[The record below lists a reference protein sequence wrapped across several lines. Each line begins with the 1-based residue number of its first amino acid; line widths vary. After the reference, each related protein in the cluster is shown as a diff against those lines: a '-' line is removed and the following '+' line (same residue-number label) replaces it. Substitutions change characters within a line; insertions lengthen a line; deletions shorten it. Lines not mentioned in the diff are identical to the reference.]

1 MSHVK
6 TSRTSLHAAGM
17 PRSPSSSSIASST
30 RPRRININ
38 LPKHE
43 ATAAAF
49 VSSATGASTLTEELV
64 AQERARYT
72 TLVAKNATSE
82 ALMKMPNVATKPESV
97 ERDVEQPTVRQGI
110 ACKLPRVSPAQMS
123 NLKVVVEDTVPMA
136 FPSGYQVQRP
146 ASGRTR
152 SASSFSFQSNVDLS
166 NDNDEMSTLSAKR
179 TSMNPHA
186 ASFTPSFAKS
196 GGSDCAVSD
205 YSGQHSN
212 RPSRR
217 STVDSSR
224 DAAIA
229 GLGISSPT
237 TDGSHQ
243 GLTVNT
249 KAQSPSAMM
258 RQDRSTFG
266 GSELSSPLPISAVPA
281 DFNPEE
287 FRINLMRQIS
297 DKLETGLDRHFS
309 QLVSATAAALP
320 LSPATSDHDGGSGGS
335 TADDTAHQLK
345 KLLRNATA
353 ELERVKLKN
362 QELRETN
369 HKLELQHMEA
379 THQVARLQD
388 FELNNQF
395 LLSRVK
401 ELESC
406 ASSVDS
412 VETSSMNGH
421 RHQRHSSTT
430 GNMTQ
435 QSQHIQRLMREV
447 ASLTSERDALKI
459 RSWELEK
466 KPYAQQHQQRPAH
479 FVDLENER
487 NRLVEELG
495 AKTVAM
501 EDLWNKNE
509 TLMVRATEYEKRVW
523 ELEGQCAALEE
534 ECKALPTIRSDL
546 VEMEARAVAAD
557 ALVEKMQDME
567 GQVALVKNFQ
577 DRIQE
582 LETTNAVLDH
592 SNWDLS
598 ERLNIANNQHA
609 LLTKEFESFRSKD
622 KDDRRVEILATRNRE
637 LEALLA
643 EQAKISPDYK
653 DEYERVSAELE
664 KIKIRLPQLEGQS
677 KQVALLRSK
686 NLQLEKQIKTM
697 EELEPRLEEMNQL
710 HERNLFLEG
719 ELGELENLRAREMEL
734 EGELE
739 ETKSRLNQLETSKSR
754 MASFSGLKQA
764 PGSRARSGSVA
775 QHSPSLFQ
783 EGEENASGS
792 NLRSGSP
799 VQQQPQ
805 STIQPL
811 SRRTSQ
817 SASAWPSG
825 RSSMSL
831 SRNRVSTSSN
841 ASSTTALTNG
851 IRASSPRG
859 SDEETITEKQ
869 ISAEPLSMGS
879 EDEAALSTAATTT
892 DTTH

>member
-1 MSHVK
+1 
-6 TSRTSLHAAGM
+6 
-17 PRSPSSSSIASST
+17 
-30 RPRRININ
+30 
-38 LPKHE
+38 
-43 ATAAAF
+43 
-49 VSSATGASTLTEELV
+49 
-64 AQERARYT
+64 
-72 TLVAKNATSE
+72 
-82 ALMKMPNVATKPESV
+82 MPNVATKPESV
-97 ERDVEQPTVRQGI
+97 EREDVEQSAVQQGI
-110 ACKLPRVSPAQMS
+110 ACKLPQVSPAQMS
-123 NLKVVVEDTVPMA
+123 NLKVVIEDTVPMA

-152 SASSFSFQSNVDLS
+152 STNSFSFQSNVDLS
-166 NDNDEMSTLSAKR
+166 HDNDEMSTVSAKR

-205 YSGQHSN
+205 YSGQHSS

-229 GLGISSPT
+229 GLGISSPN
-237 TDGSHQ
+237 TDGSHRD
-243 GLTVNT
+243 LTVNT
-249 KAQSPSAMM
+249 KVQSPSAMM

-309 QLVSATAAALP
+309 QL
-320 LSPATSDHDGGSGGS
+320 
-335 TADDTAHQLK
+335 LK

-421 RHQRHSSTT
+421 RHQRHSSST

-435 QSQHIQRLMREV
+435 QSQHIQRLMRE
-447 ASLTSERDALKI
+447 
-459 RSWELEK
+459 
-466 KPYAQQHQQRPAH
+466 QRPAH

-509 TLMVRATEYEKRVW
+509 SLMVRATEYEKRVW

-534 ECKALPTIRSDL
+534 ECKALPTIRADL

-622 KDDRRVEILATRNRE
+622 KDDRRE
-637 LEALLA
+637 
-643 EQAKISPDYK
+643 
-653 DEYERVSAELE
+653 EYERVSGELE
-664 KIKIRLPQLEGQS
+664 KIKVRLPQLEGQS

-686 NLQLEKQIKTM
+686 TLQLEKQIKTM

-754 MASFSGLKQA
+754 MASFSGLKQT

-792 NLRSGSP
+792 TTLRSGSP
-799 VQQQPQ
+799 VQQLAQA
-805 STIQPL
+805 TIQPL

-879 EDEAALSTAATTT
+879 EDETTLSTTATTT
-892 DTTH
+892 EGTH